1 MSSRRFPGKVL
12 APFKGKPLIAHV
24 VERVSQALPRAPITV
39 LTSIE
44 TSDDPLFAYL
54 VSQNIDVFRGSLDNV
69 FERFSSCARVRDC
82 KWLLRICADSPL
94 VDQNVLKRLASRVDE
109 DWDIITTVF
118 PRTFPRGNNA
128 ELIRTSTLL
137 GIDAHQ
143 LTQPELEHVTS
154 VFYNHPEKFRIL
166 NIDSGNPKLAELN
179 LCVDTIE
186 DLRRL
191 EAAQ

>member
-12 APFKGKPLIAHV
+12 APFKGKPLITHV
-24 VERVSQALPRAPITV
+24 VERVSQALPRVPVTV

-54 VSQNIDVFRGSLDNV
+54 VSQNIDVFRGALDNV
-69 FERFSSCARVRDC
+69 FERFSMCARGR
-82 KWLLRICADSPL
+82 
-94 VDQNVLKRLASRVDE
+94 VDPHVLKELASRVDE

-118 PRTFPRGNNA
+118 PRTFPRGTNG
-128 ELIRTSTLL
+128 ELIRTSSFL
-137 GIDAHQ
+137 GIDAHT
-143 LTQPELEHVTS
+143 LTEHEREHVTS
-154 VFYNHPEKFRIL
+154 IFYNHPEKFRIL
-166 NIDSGNPKLAELN
+166 NIDSGDPKLAELN

-191 EAAQ
+191 EAGE